1 MKKILLLIPFIL
13 LSMIGYSQKN
23 VYGDM
28 KVHGKLTI
36 NSDLDVNGAVN
47 ISTIPL
53 GTDIDSVLV
62 MENGQLK
69 SVDGSSFKYDVD
81 TLSNSV
87 YDSLSNHYDLIHALD
102 TGKVNTSGDIMYGD
116 LDVNADVYVD
126 TLHYNA
132 LFPAVPS
139 YWSRTPA
146 TGMLKP
152 STATDWIN
160 IKDSTYIGVLNNAS
174 YPTGAGSRMMWIPV
188 KSAIRAGQVSGTQW
202 NYSNIGIASTAFG
215 WRTKASGNYGSIAC
229 GDEVTASGQSSAS
242 IGGTLCVASGLRS
255 FIGGGLSNTVSGSYD
270 GAIIGGDNNTSSA
283 VSSIVIGAR
292 YGVASGNFSL
302 VSGYYNTSTSDY
314 GVCFGE
320 RTTNQSYAS
329 FVIGR
334 YNVVSGTVGSWV
346 ETDAL
351 FVVGNGTGTG
361 ANSHNALNLKKNGR
375 LDIRNRTEGLNI
387 NEGFIQEYNKK
398 LHDGINDTL
407 YSIVVNSDSAMTSV
421 LNFGYICNN
430 GTERQCRSGVY
441 NIACAIKMGAIVGY
455 QFTSST
461 AVEHLTSG
469 TLSEGLFLSYNKT
482 TKTIYV
488 IINYDSSLNPTSAQA
503 RMNFTINNITGVST
517 TITNYN
523 YNY

>member
-1 MKKILLLIPFIL
+1 MWTDTLVLIAT
-13 LSMIGYSQKN
+13 K
-23 VYGDM
+23 
-28 KVHGKLTI
+28 H
-36 NSDLDVNGAVN
+36 
-47 ISTIPL
+47 
-53 GTDIDSVLV
+53 
-62 MENGQLK
+62 
-69 SVDGSSFKYDVD
+69 DVD

-87 YDSLSNHYDLIHALD
+87 YDSLSNHYDLIHGLD

-132 LFPAVPS
+132 LFPTIPS
-139 YWSRTPA
+139 YWSRNTA
-146 TGMLKP
+146 TGRLKP
-152 STATDWIN
+152 STATDWLN
-160 IKDSTYIGVLNNAS
+160 IRDSTYIGIPPSA
-174 YPTGAGSRMMWIPV
+174 YPLGGYNKLIWLPSKGSLLAGNINTIYANIGIRSTNLGNKNLSSGAGSTTLGSENIASGSYSLSFGRLN
-188 KSAIRAGQVSGTQW
+188 SATATSSISIGSSNSATAEYSISIG
-202 NYSNIGIASTAFG
+202 YSNSATAILGAVAIGYA
-215 WRTKASGNYGSIAC
+215 N
-229 GDEVTASGQSSAS
+229 TASGM
-242 IGGTLCVASGLRS
+242 
-255 FIGGGLSNTVSGSYD
+255 GSWAL
-270 GAIIGGDNNTSSA
+270 GSQGTSSA
-283 VSSIVIGAR
+283 DCSYGIG
-292 YGVASGNFSL
+292 YKTTGTGQFS
-302 VSGYYNTSTSDY
+302 
-314 GVCFGE
+314 F
-320 RTTNQSYAS
+320 RTNQYTTAQSYTS
-329 FVIGR
+329 SVFGR
-334 YNVVSGTVGSWV
+334 YNVINGATGSWV

-375 LDIRNRTEGLNI
+375 LDIRNRTEGLNV
-387 NEGFIQEYNKK
+387 NESFIQEYNKK
-398 LHDGINDTL
+398 IHDGINDTL

-441 NIACAIKMGAIVGY
+441 NIACSIKAGAIVGY

-469 TLSEGLFLSYNKT
+469 TLSEGLFLSYNKI